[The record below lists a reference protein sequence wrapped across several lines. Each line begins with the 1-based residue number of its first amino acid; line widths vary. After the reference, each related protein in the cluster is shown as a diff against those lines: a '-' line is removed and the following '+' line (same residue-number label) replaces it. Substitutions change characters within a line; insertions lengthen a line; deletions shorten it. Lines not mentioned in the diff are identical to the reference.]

1 MTRTEYTDRVLSVMR
16 HPDSRER
23 ETIRAELDAH
33 MEDHICAL
41 LDMDYPEELAEERT
55 LALMGD
61 PEEVGR
67 AMDKEYA
74 PVFWDAVWGLSR
86 VLLVVLVLWAL
97 TGFGILFH
105 AADYL
110 EACFSPNRRSDTE
123 FVAAATEETG
133 YRTMVGNDIVKVYQV
148 AVGELPVYNEE
159 TGEKE
164 PVPAVEV
171 LTCAYDR
178 VPFGIVSG
186 SLFGCMTLENQQGQ
200 QTDTW
205 GGGTGSYGAAYKKYY
220 LPIDPGDD
228 HVTLR
233 YDRFGERVVL
243 EIPLP
248 EVTA

>member
-16 HPDSRER
+16 HPDRQER
-23 ETIRAELDAH
+23 EAIRVELDAH

-41 LDMDYPEELAEERT
+41 VDLDYPPELAEERT

-67 AMDKEYA
+67 ELDRQYA
-74 PVFWDAVWGLSR
+74 PAVWDAVWGLSR
-86 VLLVVLVLWAL
+86 VLLCGLVLWAL
-97 TGFGILFH
+97 LGFGALFH

-110 EACFSPNRRSDTE
+110 EACFSPDRRSDVE
-123 FVAAATEETG
+123 FVAAVTEETS
-133 YRTMVGNDIVKVYQV
+133 YRTTVGNDIVKVYQV

-159 TGEKE
+159 TGQKE
-164 PVPAVEV
+164 PVPAAEV
-171 LTCAYDR
+171 LACAYDR

-186 SLFGCMTLENQQGQ
+186 SLFTYMTLENQQGE

-205 GGGTGSYGAAYKKYY
+205 GGGTGSCGAAYKKYY
-220 LPIDPGDD
+220 IPIDPDDD

-233 YDRFGERVVL
+233 YDRFGECVAL

>member
-1 MTRTEYTDRVLSVMR
+1 MTRTEYTDRVLAVMR
-16 HPDSRER
+16 FPDSQER
-23 ETIRAELDAH
+23 EAIRAELDAH
-33 MEDHICAL
+33 MEDHVCAL
-41 LDMDYPEELAEERT
+41 LELDYPEELAEERT

-67 AMDKEYA
+67 ELDKQYA

-97 TGFGILFH
+97 TGFGILFN
-105 AADYL
+105 AVDYL
-110 EACFSPNRRSDTE
+110 EACFSPDRGSDAE
-123 FVAAATEETG
+123 FVAAVTEETS
-133 YRTMVGNDIVKVYQV
+133 YRTTVGNDIVKVYQV

-159 TGEKE
+159 TREKE

-171 LTCAYDR
+171 LACAYDR

-186 SLFGCMTLENQQGQ
+186 SLFSHMTAENQSGE

-205 GGGTGSYGAAYKKYY
+205 GGGTGGYGAAYKKYY

-233 YDRFGERVVL
+233 YDHFGERVAL

-248 EVTA
+248 EVAV